1 MDDLYVLC
9 TLPPKCIM
17 FKPQSK
23 SNVIF
28 PETGSNAIPI
38 FSSST
43 SLKIDNMSIR
53 RLQVPVTPAWAV
65 TDYKVQGS
73 TCEAITLDIR
83 RNKSSNRGASGHN
96 QYCSRYVGLTRV
108 KTGDD
113 LNLLQRVTLEDI
125 KTKPDKLLL
134 REEQR
139 LADLAAKTDVAW
151 RKIESSDEFRF
162 GRRLA
167 PAPL

>member
-1 MDDLYVLC
+1 
-9 TLPPKCIM
+9 
-17 FKPQSK
+17 
-23 SNVIF
+23 
-28 PETGSNAIPI
+28 
-38 FSSST
+38 
-43 SLKIDNMSIR
+43 
-53 RLQVPVTPAWAV
+53 
-65 TDYKVQGS
+65 
-73 TCEAITLDIR
+73 
-83 RNKSSNRGASGHN
+83 
-96 QYCSRYVGLTRV
+96 VGLTRV

-139 LADLAAKTDVAW
+139 LADLATKTDVAW